1 MRPAPAPYTVR
12 ILVATDHFPP
22 HIGGA
27 QIQSRT
33 LALEL
38 HRRGHDVQV
47 ATVWQNGSVRGET
60 DEGVPVHRLR
70 QMRTLPLL
78 ARKRSQHH
86 QPPFPDPVT
95 IVELRR
101 LIRKF
106 KPEIIHS
113 YGWISYSCAAAL
125 IGLDTPLIITS
136 RDYAYGCPKRTL
148 MYKDGNECTGP
159 ALLKCLDCAAQHY
172 GPVKG
177 WTAALGVLGSRPLLR
192 WKTSAIHSIS
202 SYVQAMVRRDFLD
215 DRTTAGGEEG
225 RNSVIHDVVGNA
237 PSRVGD
243 ASGKD
248 NVAARLRELPDEP
261 FMLFVGALRRVKGVA
276 ELLAAYQLL
285 DSPPP
290 LVLIGTI
297 EPDTP
302 SSFPP
307 GVRVLTDF
315 PHAAVME
322 AWGRCLFGVLPSLW
336 AEPFGTVVCEAMSRG
351 RPVIATRPGG
361 HTDMVVN
368 GQTGLLVE
376 RGDVQA
382 LATAMRYMPENEQER
397 ERLAR
402 AAAVLAEQFT
412 VAVSLPRLERMYVE
426 TVARK
431 SRA

>member
-1 MRPAPAPYTVR
+1 VR

-47 ATVWQNGSVRGET
+47 ATVWQNGTKPDEH
-60 DEGVPVHRLR
+60 DEGVRVNRLR
-70 QMRTLPLL
+70 QLRTLPGL
-78 ARKRSQHH
+78 ARKRAQHH

-95 IVELRR
+95 TFQLRR
-101 LIRKF
+101 LLRDF
-106 KPEIIHS
+106 KPDIVHS

-125 IGLDTPLIITS
+125 YGLDTPLIITS

-148 MYKDGNECTGP
+148 MYKDGTQCSGP
-159 ALLKCLDCAAQHY
+159 ALLKCMDCAGEHY
-172 GPVKG
+172 GLVKG
-177 WTAALGVLGSRPLLR
+177 WTAAIGTLGSRPLLR
-192 WKTSAIHSIS
+192 RKTSAIHSIS

-215 DRTTAGGEEG
+215 DRTTISGGG
-225 RNSVIHDVVGNA
+225 KNSVIHDVVGNA
-237 PSRVGD
+237 PSNVG
-243 ASGKD
+243 ASSEPSS
-248 NVAARLRELPDEP
+248 VELRLRELPEEP
-261 FMLFVGALRRVKGVA
+261 FMLFVGALRRVKGVE

-285 DSPPP
+285 DTPPP
-290 LVLIGTI
+290 LVLIGTM

-302 SSFPP
+302 KSFPP
-307 GVRVLTDF
+307 GVRVLTNF

-351 RPVIATRPGG
+351 RPVIATYPGG
-361 HTDMVVN
+361 HTDMVVD
-368 GQTGLLVE
+368 GETGLLVQ
-376 RGDVQA
+376 RGDVEG
-382 LATAMRYMPENEQER
+382 LASAMRFLLENVDER
-397 ERLAR
+397 ERLAA
-402 AAAVLAEQFT
+402 AAAVRAEQFT
-412 VAVSLPRLERMYVE
+412 VGVALPRIEHLYAE

-431 SRA
+431 TGP